1 MLKHNNNT
9 KPKIHQNNS
18 MITFGA
24 ESDFTVYFAL
34 SWIVFLCLFVFQLLL
49 FCKRI
54 LATFNLNEK
63 KGTRHIAKALRNWEK
78 CM

>member
-1 MLKHNNNT
+1 MDYATLFD
-9 KPKIHQNNS
+9 
-18 MITFGA
+18 ITFGA
-24 ESDFTVYFAL
+24 ESDFAVYFAL
-34 SWIVFLCLFVFQLLL
+34 SLIVFLCLFVFLLLL
-49 FCKRI
+49 FCKRV